1 MTTDLARFTVVHDH
15 ATGTVTIE
23 TANAPD
29 ATVIPQSDVLAIA
42 GALLRANGWTA
53 GELRAA
59 ARAAN
64 GAATIRAA
72 ISEFTADEH
81 ANPLASEV
89 PPLERVAGKLAQLAE
104 TLDGNR

>member
-1 MTTDLARFTVVHDH
+1 VVL
-15 ATGTVTIE
+15 T
-23 TANAPD
+23 PD
-29 ATVIPQSDVLAIA
+29 ESLQLVGD
-42 GALLRANGWTA
+42 LLRANGWTA